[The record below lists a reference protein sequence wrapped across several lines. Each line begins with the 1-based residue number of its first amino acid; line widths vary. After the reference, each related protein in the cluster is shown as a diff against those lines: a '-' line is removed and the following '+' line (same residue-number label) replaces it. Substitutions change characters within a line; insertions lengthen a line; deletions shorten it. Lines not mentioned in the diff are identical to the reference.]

1 MIFLGLA
8 VAGVGFAILLQ
19 MGLNENF
26 LVEEIRLLPLD
37 RGLLEAARE
46 SCGIAAFAVLA
57 ILAGFAEPRVAS
69 AVLMLFAV
77 GVAAYFVTPSFGW
90 VLLASLVWSQGL
102 HVWMPLPN
110 SMAMAL
116 AEEGKTGLRLG
127 QIRAAGS
134 VGSMVGLIAG
144 YILTRAGAGIR
155 PLYLLAGAAAALA
168 AGACWGIPRDIK
180 TPGPRFV
187 FRRKYTLY
195 YLLSFLEGWR
205 KQIFMCF
212 AAFLLV
218 RKYGTPLTT
227 MLVLWILINAIGFVA
242 SSRVGRLIDR
252 IGERRVLVFYFA
264 CLTGFFIA
272 YAAIGNRWA
281 LYVIFVVDSSF
292 FVFATALNTYVSKIA
307 PPAEHTAT
315 LSMGVAMNHIA
326 AVTMPLVGGL
336 MWRYMG
342 YQWPFLIG
350 AAAAALSV
358 LAALR
363 VPKHHPTAR

>member
-1 MIFLGLA
+1 MIFLSLA
-8 VAGVGFAILLQ
+8 AAGVGFAIFLQ

-26 LVEEIRLLPLD
+26 LVGEIGLAPLQ

-46 SCGIAAFAVLA
+46 SCGIIAFAVLA

-69 AVLMLFAV
+69 AVLMLFAA

-90 VLLASLVWSQGL
+90 VLIASLVWSQGL

-116 AEEGKTGLRLG
+116 AEPGKTGHRLG
-127 QIRAAGS
+127 QVRAAGAA
-134 VGSMVGLIAG
+134 GSMLGLVVALV
-144 YILTRAGAGIR
+144 LTLFGVAIR
-155 PLYLLAGAAAALA
+155 PLYVLAGAGAALA
-168 AGACWGIPRDIK
+168 AAACWGIPRDIK
-180 TPGPRFV
+180 TPGPRVV
-187 FRRKYTLY
+187 FRRKYALY

-205 KQIFMCF
+205 KQIFLCF

-218 RKYGTPLTT
+218 RKYGTPLET
-227 MLVLWILINAIGFVA
+227 MLVLWILINAIGYMA
-242 SSRVGRLIDR
+242 SPRVGRLIDR
-252 IGERRVLVFYFA
+252 IGERRILVFYFA

-272 YAAIGNRWA
+272 YAVIPNRWV
-281 LYVIFVVDSSF
+281 LYVLFVVDSAF
-292 FVFATALNTYVSKIA
+292 FVFATALNTYVNRIA

-315 LSMGVAMNHIA
+315 LSMGVAMNHVA
-326 AVTMPLVGGL
+326 AVTMPLAGGL
-336 MWRYMG
+336 MWRYLG

-363 VPKHHPTAR
+363 VPRHRPT